1 MKLFDREDRA
11 TNKQN
16 AVITKTQHTLHR
28 CAEIHSRMLKKNKT
42 SSLLTV
48 YASFLQVKHW
58 STELEEELQR
68 DIKKVS
74 YDWNQGLLGGISTII
89 HLMTYV
95 GGQEILN
102 GQQAKFVDCSTVIF
116 QINIETVK

>member
-1 MKLFDREDRA
+1 MNCDLRRTTRYQTKPRLIFIQSYSYTAIQTRMKLFDREDRA

-28 CAEIHSRMLKKNKT
+28 CAEIHSRMPKKNKT

-74 YDWNQGLLGGISTII
+74 Y
-89 HLMTYV
+89 V
-95 GGQEILN
+95 
-102 GQQAKFVDCSTVIF
+102 
-116 QINIETVK
+116 